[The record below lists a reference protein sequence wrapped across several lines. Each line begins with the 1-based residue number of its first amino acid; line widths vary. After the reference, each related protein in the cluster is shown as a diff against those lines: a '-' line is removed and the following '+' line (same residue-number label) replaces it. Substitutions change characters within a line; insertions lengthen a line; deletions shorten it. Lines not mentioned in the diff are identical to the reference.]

1 MKSAK
6 RLLIEIFAI
15 GLKLIL
21 PTHTTFPPGFEETTA
36 VAQQLDEGRND
47 TQEAYPAAVV
57 SLCGV
62 EENEY
67 TVEREWRKSQQT
79 DRYTQCL
86 LHTGR
91 QGEVKNDAQKESNGQ
106 KGAAHRKHHG

>member
-1 MKSAK
+1 MKLAE
-6 RLLIEIFAI
+6 RLLIEIFAV

-21 PTHTTFPPGFEETTA
+21 PTHTTFPPGFEEAAA
-36 VAQQLDEGRND
+36 VAQQLDEGRSD
-47 TQEAYPAAVV
+47 TQEAYPATVV
-57 SLCGV
+57 SLRGI

-67 TVEREWRKSQQT
+67 AVEREWRKRQQA
-79 DRYTQCL
+79 DRYAQCL

-91 QGEVKNDAQKESNGQ
+91 QGEEKNDAQKERNGQ